1 MPNVS
6 LSQSQLD
13 SLISAINSR
22 SKSNLLFVY
31 VVTGSNVTTVSIPN
45 LDILTHKDYRIEL
58 DLKNA
63 TTTASTIKMYSNN
76 DVTPA
81 NYASQTLYSTGTAV
95 PTSLA
100 TADAVVG
107 VIDISSRCL
116 INANLS
122 LSTDGYLRWS
132 SSCARGTMTASA
144 LSQNSGL
151 KKAIILN
158 LTNLTITAS
167 VASSIAI
174 GSTIRIFRGDQ

>member
-6 LSQSQLD
+6 LSQAQLD
-13 SLISAINSR
+13 SIISAINSR
-22 SKSNLLFVY
+22 SKSNLFFEY
-31 VVTGSNVTTVSIPN
+31 VVTGSAVTSINIPN
-45 LDILTHKDYRIEL
+45 LDIITHKDYRIEL

-63 TTTASTIKMYSNN
+63 TATASTIKMYSNA

-100 TADAVVG
+100 TADAVIG

-116 INANLS
+116 INSNLS
-122 LSTDGYLRWS
+122 LSVDGYFRWS
-132 SSCARGTMTASA
+132 SLCSRGTMTLPT

-151 KKAIILN
+151 KKAIIAN
-158 LTNLTITAS
+158 LTSLTITAS
-167 VASSIAI
+167 VASSIAV
-174 GSTIRIFRGDQ
+174 GSVVRIFRGDQ